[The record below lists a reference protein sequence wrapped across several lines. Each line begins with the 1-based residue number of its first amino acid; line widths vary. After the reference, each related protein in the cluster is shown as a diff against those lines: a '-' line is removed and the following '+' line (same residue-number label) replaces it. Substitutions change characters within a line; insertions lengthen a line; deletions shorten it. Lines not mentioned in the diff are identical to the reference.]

1 MDSTSNAEATSAIP
15 PETRA
20 RINRLVTTL
29 LERYHVTEPP
39 VPIERMLKQ
48 PLDGL
53 WEAHP
58 SQISFIMGHGIYRY
72 APRLAEARL
81 LYRLLAD
88 SVPARQAGLDAPWPV
103 SRRTIKY
110 FARCLLMPEDW
121 VRALPPADRIP
132 DTIGEIFQVTS
143 YDAIIHLAEL
153 GLPVPADV
161 EIPPDE

>member
-1 MDSTSNAEATSAIP
+1 MDSTSNAETTSAIP
-15 PETRA
+15 PETRV

-29 LERYHVTEPP
+29 LERYQVSAPP

-81 LYRLLAD
+81 LYRMLVD
-88 SVPARQAGLDAPWPV
+88 SVSVRQAGLDAPWPA
-103 SRRTIKY
+103 SRRAIKY
-110 FARCLLMPEDW
+110 FARCLLMPEEW
-121 VRALPPADRIP
+121 IRALPPPDRIP

-143 YDAIIHLAEL
+143 YDAIIRLAEL

-161 EIPPDE
+161 EIPSDE

>member
-1 MDSTSNAEATSAIP
+1 MDSTPNAEVASAIP

-20 RINRLVTTL
+20 RINRLVNTL
-29 LERYHVTEPP
+29 LERYQVTEPP

-58 SQISFIMGHGIYRY
+58 SQISFILGHGIYRY

-81 LYRLLAD
+81 LYRMLSD
-88 SVPARQAGLDAPWPV
+88 SVPVRQAGLDTPWPV
-103 SRRTIKY
+103 SRRAIKY
-110 FARCLLMPEDW
+110 FARCLLMPEEW
-121 VRALPPADRIP
+121 VRALPPPDRTP
-132 DTIGEIFQVTS
+132 DAVGEIFQVTS
-143 YDAIIHLAEL
+143 YDAIIRLAEL

-161 EIPPDE
+161 EIPSDE

>member
-1 MDSTSNAEATSAIP
+1 MDSTANAETTSAIP

-29 LERYHVTEPP
+29 LERYQVSAPP

-81 LYRLLAD
+81 LYRMLAD
-88 SVPARQAGLDAPWPV
+88 SVSARQGGLDTPWPA
-103 SRRTIKY
+103 SRRAIKY
-110 FARCLLMPEDW
+110 FARCLLMPEEW
-121 VRALPPADRIP
+121 IRALPPTDRIP
-132 DTIGEIFQVTS
+132 DTIGEI
-143 YDAIIHLAEL
+143 
-153 GLPVPADV
+153 
-161 EIPPDE
+161 

>member
-1 MDSTSNAEATSAIP
+1 MDSTPNAEIVSAIP

-20 RINRLVTTL
+20 RINRLVNAL
-29 LERYHVTEPP
+29 LERYQVTEPP

-48 PLDGL
+48 PIDGL

-58 SQISFIMGHGIYRY
+58 SQISFILGHGIYRY

-81 LYRLLAD
+81 LYRMLSD
-88 SVPARQAGLDAPWPV
+88 SPTAREGGLDTPWPV
-103 SRRTIKY
+103 SRRAIKY

-121 VRALPPADRIP
+121 IRALPQPDRTP
-132 DTIGEIFQVTS
+132 DAVSEIFQVTT
-143 YDAIIHLAEL
+143 YDAIIRLAEL

-161 EIPPDE
+161 AIPSDE